1 MNSHTETAGT
11 LLRRWREW
19 CRLSQLALATQ
30 AAISQR
36 HLSFVESG
44 RSRPSRDMVLH
55 LGDQLDV
62 PLRERNILLAA
73 AGFAP
78 YFPQTARDD
87 PGFGEMRD
95 LIQRLLDGHM
105 PHPALAADRYWTL
118 LAANDAI
125 RALLKGVDPKLLKG
139 DVNVLRLSLH
149 PDGLA
154 PRIVNLREWRH
165 HLLVRLDHDIKV
177 SADPTLVDL
186 RDEIAALPV
195 PLSRS
200 PERFASLH
208 ESRLAVPLV
217 LRTDDGPVSFP
228 STTTV
233 FGTSVDVTL
242 SEVVIEAFF
251 PTDAGSAPTGSGAN
265 GDRG

>member
-1 MNSHTETAGT
+1 MNSHTDSAGM
-11 LLRRWREW
+11 LLRRWRERR
-19 CRLSQLALATQ
+19 RLSQLALATQ
-30 AAISQR
+30 ASISQR

-44 RSRPSRDMVLH
+44 QSRPSRDMVLH

-78 YFPQTARDD
+78 YFPQTARDN
-87 PGFGEMRD
+87 PGFDAMRD
-95 LIQRLLDGHM
+95 LIQRVLYGHM
-105 PHPALAADRYWTL
+105 PHPALAADRYWIL
-118 LAANDAI
+118 LTANEAI
-125 RALLKGVDPKLLKG
+125 RALLKDVDPKLLEG

-165 HLLVRLDHDIKV
+165 HLVMRLDHDIKV
-177 SADPTLVDL
+177 SADQTLVDL

-195 PLSRS
+195 PLSRG
-200 PERFASLH
+200 PERFASQH

-217 LRTDDGPVSFP
+217 LRTDDGPVSFL

-242 SEVVIEAFF
+242 SEVVIEAFL
-251 PTDAGSAPTGSGAN
+251 PADAGSVPSRSGAN
-265 GDRG
+265 GVQE

>member
-1 MNSHTETAGT
+1 MVTAMDTHTDNAGV
-11 LLRRWREW
+11 LLRQWRERR
-19 CRLSQLALATQ
+19 RLSQLALATK
-30 AAISQR
+30 ASISQR

-55 LGDQLDV
+55 LGDHLDV

-78 YFPQTARDD
+78 YFPQTAPDD
-87 PGFGEMRD
+87 PSFDAMGQ
-95 LIQRLLDGHM
+95 LIQRILNGHM
-105 PHPALAADRYWTL
+105 PHPALAADRHWTL

-125 RALLKGVDPKLLKG
+125 RELFRDVAPELLAG

-149 PDGLA
+149 PGGLA

-165 HLLVRLDHDIKV
+165 HLLARLDHDINV
-177 SADPTLVDL
+177 SADQKLVAL

-195 PLSRS
+195 PLSRG
-200 PERFASLH
+200 PERFGSLRD
-208 ESRLAVPLV
+208 SRLAVPLV
-217 LRTDDGPVSFP
+217 LRTENGPASFL

-242 SEVVIEAFF
+242 SEVVIEAFW
-251 PTDAGSAPTGSGAN
+251 PAS
-265 GDRG
+265 

>member
-1 MNSHTETAGT
+1 MNRHTDTAGT
-11 LLRRWREW
+11 LLRRWRERR
-19 CRLSQLALATQ
+19 RLSQLALATK
-30 AAISQR
+30 ASISQR

-44 RSRPSRDMVLH
+44 RSHPSRDMVLH
-55 LGDQLDV
+55 LGDHLDV
-62 PLRERNILLAA
+62 PLRERNVLLAA

-78 YFPQTARDD
+78 YFPQTMPGE
-87 PGFGEMRD
+87 PGFDAMRQ
-95 LIQRLLDGHM
+95 LIQRVLDGHM

-118 LAANDAI
+118 LAANEAI
-125 RALLKGVDPKLLKG
+125 RALLKDVDPKLLEG

-154 PRIVNLREWRH
+154 SRIVNLREWRH
-165 HLLVRLDHDIKV
+165 HLLMRLDHDIKV
-177 SADPTLVDL
+177 SADQKLVNL
-186 RDEIAALPV
+186 RDELAALPV
-195 PLSRS
+195 PLSRG
-200 PERFASLH
+200 PERFADLH

-217 LRTDDGPVSFP
+217 LSTDDGPVSFL

-251 PTDAGSAPTGSGAN
+251 PADVGPAPSRSGIAMI
-265 GDRG
+265 